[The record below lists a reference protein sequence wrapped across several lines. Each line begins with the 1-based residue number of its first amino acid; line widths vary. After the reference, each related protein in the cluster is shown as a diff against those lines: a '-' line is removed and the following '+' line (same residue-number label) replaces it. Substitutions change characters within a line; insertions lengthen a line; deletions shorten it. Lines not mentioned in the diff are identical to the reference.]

1 MTGRRTTLTVR
12 RDDVDATLDRVDR
25 VARDP
30 SPIMSEI
37 SGYLVTA
44 TQRHIE
50 RERGPD
56 GARWPGLSPRTA
68 EKRIGRRRRG
78 YRTMLRVTNRLY
90 QSISGDHGPDF
101 AAVGTNLPQ
110 AALLHFGGEVRQEAR
125 RQTIYQHYDERTDT
139 FDPLFRTRRRSN
151 FARDVDVAAH
161 TITVPARPYI
171 YVDDD
176 DAAEIEHIAED
187 GFRREAGLEG
197 GRP

>member
-1 MTGRRTTLTVR
+1 MARGITLTVTR
-12 RDDVDATLDRVDR
+12 EDVDGTLDRVDR

-56 GARWPGLSPRTA
+56 GERWPSLSPRTA
-68 EKRIGRRRRG
+68 EKRVGRRRRG

-90 QSISGDHGPDF
+90 QSISGDFGPDF
-101 AAVGTNLPQ
+101 AAAGTNLPQ
-110 AALLHFGGEVRQEAR
+110 AALLHFGGEVQREAR
-125 RQTIYQHYDERTDT
+125 KQTIYQFYDERSDR
-139 FDPLFRTRRRSN
+139 FDPLFRTKRRSN
-151 FARDVDVAAH
+151 FARDVDVGAH
-161 TITVPARPYI
+161 TVTVPARPYV

-176 DAAEIEHIAED
+176 DATEIEHIAED
-187 GFRREAGLEG
+187 GFRREAGIEG
-197 GRP
+197 DRP